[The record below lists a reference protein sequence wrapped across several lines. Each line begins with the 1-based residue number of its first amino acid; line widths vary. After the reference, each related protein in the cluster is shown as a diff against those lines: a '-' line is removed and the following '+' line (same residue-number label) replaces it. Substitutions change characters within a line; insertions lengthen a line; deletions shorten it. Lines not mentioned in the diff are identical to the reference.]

1 METIRELMIEHG
13 ASIQYDEKI
22 CTIRINGNYPHKA
35 VIDKV
40 LSDLRTS
47 IISYN
52 YIVNYL

>member
-1 METIRELMIEHG
+1 MIEHG
-13 ASIQYDEKI
+13 ASIQYDEKV